1 MPFHGPVKRGRMVS
15 VTSITPSALTCTST
29 SKLWMTS
36 SLAAAG
42 AAASSRKEKRR
53 ARRRIRHLRA
63 RLAGA
68 GFEADLGRFALRGV
82 GQLEELARLEGEKAG
97 DEVRGEHLD
106 LGVEVAHHGVVV
118 AAGVLD
124 GLFNLAERVLEL
136 REALDGAQLR
146 VGFGQREEL
155 PQRPG
160 QDVLSC
166 GLGRRPLGAHGGA
179 AGLDDVLE
187 R

>member
-1 MPFHGPVKRGRMVS
+1 MPFRWPVKRGRMVS

-42 AAASSRKEKRR
+42 ASASSRKEKRR

-97 DEVRGEHLD
+97 DDVRGEHLD

-118 AAGVLD
+118 AAGGGGGEGGGGGGGGDFVVCGVGAPPPGVGGGG
-124 GLFNLAERVLEL
+124 GL
-136 REALDGAQLR
+136 
-146 VGFGQREEL
+146 
-155 PQRPG
+155 
-160 QDVLSC
+160 
-166 GLGRRPLGAHGGA
+166 LGPL
-179 AGLDDVLE
+179 
-187 R
+187 

>member
-1 MPFHGPVKRGRMVS
+1 MPFHWPVKRGRMVS

-97 DEVRGEHLD
+97 DDVRGEHLD
-106 LGVEVAHHGVVV
+106 LGVEVAHPSVVV
-118 AAGVLD
+118 AAG
-124 GLFNLAERVLEL
+124 
-136 REALDGAQLR
+136 
-146 VGFGQREEL
+146 
-155 PQRPG
+155 
-160 QDVLSC
+160 
-166 GLGRRPLGAHGGA
+166 GLGGPFGFAPR
-179 AGLDDVLE
+179 GLS
-187 R
+187 RG